1 MSTKTDSRA
10 DGNGTIT
17 RADIQVIGDVQEGG
31 YRGSVLPIARKHRLK
46 GFVENIPDG
55 TVRIVAEGPEKSV
68 KMFLKEIDI
77 HNGMIEVERIDVV
90 FSEPTG
96 EFKWFAVKTSDLG
109 YEMFQGFGT
118 AKKYLDRISTQITKG
133 NEELK
138 EGIDTVAQKIDKGFE
153 KTNDNFKGLDE
164 KYHTVSD
171 ELKGI
176 RKALEKRL
184 SIEEEKVKY
193 SVEKKKSLE
202 KEQDGGR

>member
-1 MSTKTDSRA
+1 MSTKTDSVD
-10 DGNGTIT
+10 DGSGNIT

-31 YRGSVLPIARKHRLK
+31 YRGTVLPIARKHKLK

-55 TVRIVAEGPEKSV
+55 TVRIVAEGSEKS
-68 KMFLKEIDI
+68 LKKFIEEIDI
-77 HNGMIEVERIDVV
+77 HNGMIEVEKIEVA
-90 FSEPTG
+90 FSAPTG
-96 EFKWFAVKTSDLG
+96 EFKWFAVKTSGLG

-118 AKKYLDRISTQITKG
+118 AKKYLDRISHQITKG

-153 KTNDNFKGLDE
+153 KTNDNFQGLDE

-171 ELKGI
+171 ELEGI

-193 SVEKKKSLE
+193 SAEKKKSLE
-202 KEQDGGR
+202 KEQDGDR